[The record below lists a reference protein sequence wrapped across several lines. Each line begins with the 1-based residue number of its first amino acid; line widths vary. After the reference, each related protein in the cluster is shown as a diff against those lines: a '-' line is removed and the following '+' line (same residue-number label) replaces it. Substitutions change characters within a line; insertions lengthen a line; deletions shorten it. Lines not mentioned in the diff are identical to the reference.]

1 MELRGIIE
9 GLFILYPGVDDV
21 TRVNYIGNSAAFYTA
36 HIEAV
41 KEQYLSHVE
50 GIIYKTIKLPHKE
63 KWDVYLWKEE
73 K

>member
-9 GLFILYPGVDDV
+9 RLFLLYSIDDV
-21 TRVNYIGNSAAFYTA
+21 KRVNYIGNSVAFTTSR
-36 HIEAV
+36 IEAV
-41 KEQYLSHVE
+41 KEYLSHVE

-63 KWDVYLWKEE
+63 RWDVYVWKED

>member
-1 MELRGIIE
+1 MELRDIVE

-21 TRVNYIGNSAAFYTA
+21 KRVNYIGNSAAFTTSR
-36 HIEAV
+36 IEAV
-41 KEQYLSHVE
+41 KKYLSHVE

-63 KWDVYLWKEE
+63 KWDVYIWKED

>member
-9 GLFILYPGVDDV
+9 RLFLLYSINDV
-21 TRVNYIGNSAAFYTA
+21 KRVNYIGNSAAFTTSR
-36 HIEAV
+36 IEAV
-41 KEQYLSHVE
+41 KEYFSHVE

-63 KWDVYLWKEE
+63 KWGVYIWKED